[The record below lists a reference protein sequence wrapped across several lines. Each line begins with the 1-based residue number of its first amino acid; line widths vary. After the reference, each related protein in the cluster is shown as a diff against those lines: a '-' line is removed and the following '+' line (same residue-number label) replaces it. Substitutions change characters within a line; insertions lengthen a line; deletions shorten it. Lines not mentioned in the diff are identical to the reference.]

1 MNEWHCGTC
10 GMDCAAATQ
19 PEKCPACG
27 GTEVTPRVSPMAL
40 SHPLPDFVVERVA
53 RRFRTL
59 GDPIRIRLLERM
71 RAGEASMAELVML
84 SETTPQNVS
93 KHLGV
98 LVQNGV
104 VVRRKQG
111 TASYYRVADE
121 AVFALCE
128 QVCESIEREFDTLGT
143 TLAGARV

>member
-1 MNEWHCGTC
+1 
-10 GMDCAAATQ
+10 
-19 PEKCPACG
+19 
-27 GTEVTPRVSPMAL
+27 MAL
-40 SHPLPDFVVERVA
+40 THPLPDSVVDLVA
-53 RRFRTL
+53 RRFRAL
-59 GDPIRIRLLERM
+59 GDPIRIRLLVRM
-71 RAGEASMAELVML
+71 REGEASMSELVVL

-98 LVQNGV
+98 LLQVGIV
-104 VVRRKQG
+104 ARRKQG